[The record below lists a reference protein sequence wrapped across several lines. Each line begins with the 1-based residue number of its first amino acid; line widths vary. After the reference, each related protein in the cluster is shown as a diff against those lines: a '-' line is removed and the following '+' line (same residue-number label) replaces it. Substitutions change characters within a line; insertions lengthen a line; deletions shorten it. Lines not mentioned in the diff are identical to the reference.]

1 MVADRPTP
9 AGGYANQ
16 SAPELPFTRS
26 FEALDLE
33 SADMRRCPNSN
44 AHLRGRSRRTLHRRL
59 RGAAREHHA
68 DKDAGDDHEV
78 KFER

>member
-1 MVADRPTP
+1 MRLRPTP

-16 SAPELPFTRS
+16 PAQELPFTRS

-33 SADMRRCPNSN
+33 SADMRRCPISS
-44 AHLRGRSRRTLHRRL
+44 AHPRGRSRHTLHRRL

-68 DKDAGDDHEV
+68 DNDAGDDHQV